1 VINNQNPNTF
11 GQLLGNFQRKQ
22 IVGDSKMAT
31 TGRKQKACFLKYN
44 LGETLEIHLP
54 GKTTEKRQNS
64 DSFTPLAAHS
74 IPTPC

>member
-1 VINNQNPNTF
+1 MVAR
-11 GQLLGNFQRKQ
+11 GG
-22 IVGDSKMAT
+22 
-31 TGRKQKACFLKYN
+31 KQKACFLKYN